1 MPPWCRWRIRSHES
15 RDAARHEPQAEP
27 GRARVTRVLIL
38 RDEKPGHFHQ
48 AEGVALALARLTPVE
63 TDRLEVRPSRWATSD
78 ARKFILRHFAR
89 DAGFWLKAM
98 FAIDLDAVA
107 RPEVI
112 VASGWPTIA
121 AGLLLSRHFDVP
133 FIFAGPIGGYRTG
146 PKVLSLV
153 ASPRQA
159 GDPGAVLA
167 PIPCT
172 VDPDAYPTPRR
183 LTHRDELNGAALSLL
198 IGGSAYRREFPQKEW
213 DALLAFVPAVAALYG
228 VRWQVSTSRRT
239 PDAVADRFK
248 ALAQAGAL
256 VRFIDY
262 RDAGAGSVRDLFGA
276 DALVVT
282 EDSMS
287 MLAEGLAA
295 RRPVV
300 ALKSARVHKA
310 YADEVIAGMAGP
322 RLEGASLAILPMAS
336 VTPERFAQTLTRLV
350 PPAEDAR
357 DAIARA
363 IAPFLREHGII
374 PRSAA

>member
-1 MPPWCRWRIRSHES
+1 M
-15 RDAARHEPQAEP
+15 RDA
-27 GRARVTRVLIL
+27 
-38 RDEKPGHFHQ
+38 KPGHFHQ
-48 AEGVALALARLTPVE
+48 AEGVALALARLTPIE
-63 TDRLEVRPSRWATSD
+63 ADRLEVRPARLATSD
-78 ARKFILRHFAR
+78 MRKFIMRRFGR
-89 DAGFWLKAM
+89 DARFWLRWM
-98 FAIDLDAVA
+98 YAIDLDAVA
-107 RPEVI
+107 RPQVI
-112 VASGWPTIA
+112 VGSGWPTIA

-133 FIFAGPIGGYRTG
+133 FVFAGPIGGYRTG
-146 PKVLSLV
+146 PQVISLV

-172 VDPDAYPTPRR
+172 VDPDAYPAPRR
-183 LTHRDELNGAALSLL
+183 LMSAGDLDGASLGLL

-213 DALLAFVPAVAALYG
+213 DALLAFVPELAARYG
-228 VRWQVSTSRRT
+228 VRWRVSTSRRT
-239 PDAVADRFK
+239 PDTVADRFK
-248 ALAQAGAL
+248 ALAQAGVLAQ
-256 VRFIDY
+256 FIDY

-310 YADEVIAGMAGP
+310 YANEVIAGMAGP
-322 RLEGASLAILPMAS
+322 RLDGASLAILPMAG
-336 VTPERFAQTLTRLV
+336 VTPEAFVATLTRLT

-363 IAPFLREHGII
+363 IAPRLAPLLGLS
-374 PRSAA
+374 PARSAP

>member
-1 MPPWCRWRIRSHES
+1 M
-15 RDAARHEPQAEP
+15 
-27 GRARVTRVLIL
+27 RVLIL

-48 AEGVALALARLTPVE
+48 AEGLALALRQLAATGE
-63 TDRLEVRPSRWATSD
+63 DRLEIRPARWATSD
-78 ARKFILRHFAR
+78 ARKFILRKFGR

-98 FAIDLDAVA
+98 FGIELASVA
-107 RPEVI
+107 RPDVI

-167 PIPCT
+167 PIPST
-172 VDPDAYPTPRR
+172 VDPEIYPAPRR
-183 LTHRDELNGAALSLL
+183 LTRPEDLAGATLSLL
-198 IGGSAYRREFPQKEW
+198 IGGSAYRREFPPDEW
-213 DALLAFVPAVAALYG
+213 EALLAFVPELAGRYG

-239 PDAVADRFK
+239 PEAVADRFK

-256 VRFIDY
+256 ARFIDY
-262 RDAGAGSVRDLFGA
+262 RDTGAGSVRDLFGA

-300 ALKSARVHKA
+300 ALKSRRVHKA
-310 YADEVIAGMAGP
+310 YANEVIAGMAGP

-336 VTPERFAQTLTRLV
+336 VSAAHFAQTLTRLV
-350 PPAEDAR
+350 PPDEDAR
-357 DAIARA
+357 ETIARA
-363 IAPFLREHGII
+363 IAPFLRDHGVIA
-374 PRSAA
+374 RSAP

>member
-1 MPPWCRWRIRSHES
+1 M
-15 RDAARHEPQAEP
+15 
-27 GRARVTRVLIL
+27 TRVLIL

-63 TDRLEVRPSRWATSD
+63 ADRLEVRPARWATSD
-78 ARKFILRHFAR
+78 ARKFILRRLAQDAR
-89 DAGFWLKAM
+89 FWLKTM
-98 FAIDLDAVA
+98 FGIDLDAVA
-107 RPEVI
+107 RPEMI
-112 VASGWPTIA
+112 VGSGWPTIA
-121 AGLLLSRHFDVP
+121 AGMLLSRHFDVP

-172 VDPDAYPTPRR
+172 VDPDAYPAPRR
-183 LTHRDELNGAALSLL
+183 LTRPEDLAGATLSLL
-198 IGGSAYRREFPQKEW
+198 IGGSAYRREFPQNEW
-213 DALLAFVPAVAALYG
+213 DALLALVPELAARFG

-239 PDAVADRFK
+239 PDAVVDRFK
-248 ALAQAGAL
+248 ALAEAGVLAG
-256 VRFIDY
+256 FIDY

-336 VTPERFAQTLTRLV
+336 VTPERFAQTLARLV

-363 IAPFLREHGII
+363 VAPFLEGHGVIS
-374 PRSAA
+374 RSMP